1 MTPSKRSSMKRA
13 LLARDDGLRKVS
25 AATRAL
31 VVGAVAGTGLFTVLA
46 AAQPGH
52 TKVRAA
58 RQSQVVAPANAVAND
73 AGTGDDTNL
82 SPPAALPAPS
92 YQYSSPAVVSGAS

>member
-1 MTPSKRSSMKRA
+1 MKRA
-13 LLARDDGLRKVS
+13 LRARDDGLRKVS
-25 AATRAL
+25 AATRVL
-31 VVGAVAGTGLFTVLA
+31 VVGALAGTGLFTVLA

-52 TKVRAA
+52 TKARAA
-58 RQSQVVAPANAVAND
+58 GQNQAAASAANAVSNS
-73 AGTGDDTNL
+73 AGNGDDTNL